1 MIIYLEN
8 SVPTLDKIESLNF
21 LVITSADISAGPSY
35 APNVELGVKRNS
47 IFTTSPVVAPAPAPI
62 VHLSSLYLWYY
73 IFTDQAKIL

>member
-8 SVPTLDKIESLNF
+8 SVPTLDKSESLNL
-21 LVITSADISAGPSY
+21 LVITRAIISAGPSY
-35 APNVELGVKRNS
+35 APN
-47 IFTTSPVVAPAPAPI
+47 IPAPAPI